1 MIVFQVTIAMPE
13 AFDYLQNIDP
23 TIAIFPRYAQPIN
36 FVGEVID
43 GYKANTIIITKEA
56 GKALA
61 NVQKQLRPYGYSL
74 LVYDAYRP
82 QKAVDHFMRWSS

>member
-1 MIVFQVTIAMPE
+1 MPE
-13 AFDYLQNIDP
+13 GFDYLHNIDN

-43 GYKANTIIITKEA
+43 GYRTSTIIITKQA
-56 GKALA
+56 GRALA
-61 NVQKQLRPYGYSL
+61 NVQKQLREYGYSL

-82 QKAVDHFMRWSS
+82 QKAVNHFMRWS